1 MEDVHRRCGKGVEV
15 SGLKPDVR
23 RRALARQGERRDLY
37 AGHAAVNR
45 LLLIHPDDAL
55 VARAS
60 SLAER
65 AGMTVVHARDPR
77 AAQRILSSTGAFSII
92 LLGGAHGV
100 GGEGDLSTTAPAD
113 TVRQLQ
119 PLAGQAHFIVIAD
132 GHLSMETCCD
142 VVRLGIAGIVDAR
155 DGVLDEEA
163 LTHRIQQARKHYGE
177 AASAS
182 DDIHS
187 LKAVCGDSFVWQS
200 KAMADVLAK
209 AARAAQVSDVPVL
222 IFGESGTGK
231 QLLAELI
238 HQLDPKRSHKRFL
251 SVNCSAISGTLA
263 ESALFGHVKGAFTGA
278 VGSRKG
284 LFRAADGGTVLLDEI
299 GEMDAVLQPKLLRV
313 LQEGVVMPLGSDD
326 ETDIDV
332 RVVAATNRQLAA
344 CVEEG
349 QFRLD
354 LYQRLNVIALEIPPL
369 RERPEDIPILVRFFL
384 KRYADYYERPIEAV
398 EPAVY
403 EHLAQSMLAGNVREL
418 ENLIRQM
425 LAFKSSGSVLTMDD
439 VRPSIMPAT
448 GPADR
453 DQSFVLSDMVKAACR
468 LVEAGEMTLPEL
480 VSACE
485 KHVLRSSLERSQAT
499 SSELA
504 RHLGLSRR
512 TLYNKIRKYHLPA
525 PGRTGTS

>member
-1 MEDVHRRCGKGVEV
+1 M
-15 SGLKPDVR
+15 
-23 RRALARQGERRDLY
+23 Y
-37 AGHAAVNR
+37 AGQAAVNR

-55 VARAS
+55 AARVSA
-60 SLAER
+60 LAER
-65 AGMTVVHARDPR
+65 DGISVMRAHDSCEAR
-77 AAQRILSSTGAFSII
+77 AILQSTGAFSIV
-92 LLGGAHGV
+92 LLGGTCAGPDD
-100 GGEGDLSTTAPAD
+100 GDLATS
-113 TVRQLQ
+113 VRDLQ

-132 GHLSMETCCD
+132 QHLSMNACCD

-155 DGVLDEEA
+155 DGMLDEEA
-163 LTHRIQQARKHYGE
+163 LGHRIEEARKRYRE
-177 AASAS
+177 NVSATE
-182 DDIHS
+182 DLHS
-187 LKAVCGDSFVWQS
+187 LAAICGDSFVWQS

-222 IFGESGTGK
+222 IYGESGTGK

-238 HQLDPKRSHKRFL
+238 HQLDPKRAHKRFL

-326 ETDIDV
+326 ETEIDV
-332 RVVAATNRQLAA
+332 RVIAATNRRLAA

-349 QFRLD
+349 RFRLD
-354 LYQRLNVIALEIPPL
+354 LYQRMNVIALEIPPL

-384 KRYADYYERPIEAV
+384 KRYADYYEQPIEAV
-398 EPAVY
+398 DPQVI
-403 EHLAQSMLAGNVREL
+403 EHLTHCTLAGNVREL
-418 ENLIRQM
+418 ENVIRHM
-425 LAFKSSGSVLTMDD
+425 LAFKSSGSVLTMED
-439 VRPSIMPAT
+439 VPPSIAPTAT
-448 GPADR
+448 NARR
-453 DQSFVLSDMVKAACR
+453 DQSGVLTEMVKAACR
-468 LVEAGEMTLPEL
+468 LVETGDMTLPEL

-485 KHVLRSSLERSQAT
+485 KHVLRNSLERSQAT
-499 SSELA
+499 SSDLA

-512 TLYNKIRKYHLPA
+512 TLYNKIRKYRLSA
-525 PGRTGTS
+525 PGRTDAS